1 MDEYE
6 ILEDSLKEIKDLK
19 DKAIKEK
26 STINDYELNAL
37 ILKVLNAYL
46 IGLIGDYQKYLTYV
60 DSFACF
66 NEILFLNSKPEKYHQ
81 FYREIIQ
88 SQNFMNFLQNK
99 PQEKIFFN
107 KLINIVTSKRNT
119 NIDKA
124 DKSLLSIFSK
134 KKNIKAELKDIII
147 NKNDIEQTSK
157 FSRSGSSIN
166 LQANTKNLNL
176 SQNNL
181 VKSIGNIVGD
191 STLPYTNKNVFSSR
205 NIQEIKENINVENNT
220 TYNDNDISSTSIYQ
234 INQNSNKII
243 NIPPFYIR
251 NINMDDDKLL
261 YEALIKYK
269 QTNSPNISENRIY
282 DYNKFNDFYKIIG
295 EFNLNDKVL
304 RILISDSNDDEIKFD
319 RKKSKKETR
328 NLLKS
333 KFDYEEDD
341 EVNEESLNKLNNND
355 KLKEL
360 FKKISSSG
368 VKKNSEK

>member
-1 MDEYE
+1 M
-6 ILEDSLKEIKDLK
+6 
-19 DKAIKEK
+19 
-26 STINDYELNAL
+26 
-37 ILKVLNAYL
+37 
-46 IGLIGDYQKYLTYV
+46 
-60 DSFACF
+60 
-66 NEILFLNSKPEKYHQ
+66 
-81 FYREIIQ
+81 
-88 SQNFMNFLQNK
+88 
-99 PQEKIFFN
+99 
-107 KLINIVTSKRNT
+107 
-119 NIDKA
+119 
-124 DKSLLSIFSK
+124 
-134 KKNIKAELKDIII
+134 
-147 NKNDIEQTSK
+147 
-157 FSRSGSSIN
+157 
-166 LQANTKNLNL
+166 
-176 SQNNL
+176 

-360 FKKISSSG
+360 FKKFLHQ
-368 VKKNSEK
+368 E